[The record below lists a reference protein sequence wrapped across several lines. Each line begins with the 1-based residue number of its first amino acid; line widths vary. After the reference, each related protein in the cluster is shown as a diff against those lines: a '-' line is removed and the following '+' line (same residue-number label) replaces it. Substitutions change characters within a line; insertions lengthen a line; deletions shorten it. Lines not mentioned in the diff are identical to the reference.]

1 MNNMAN
7 INRSVQ
13 RCLAVLRSFR
23 NSPRQTLTAITTE
36 VRLPHPT
43 VLRLLGTLEEEGYVR
58 RAKGG
63 WELAPRILEIGFAA
77 LQSMGIDEFVQSSLQ
92 RLADA
97 CSGTVNLGERNRD
110 EVMIIARASGSVERR
125 RLFIMNLR
133 VGSTLPSSSALY
145 TALDLVADKWSIAP
159 YPDRKLVSI
168 GIAVPN
174 NAGRSLALGISVDIN
189 DYSTERIEKEIVPM
203 LRREREEIQRLM
215 LLGDI

>member
-1 MNNMAN
+1 MAD

-23 NSPRQTLTAITTE
+23 DNPRQTLTAITGETQ
-36 VRLPHPT
+36 LPHPT

-63 WELAPRILEIGFAA
+63 GWELAPQILEIGFAA

-110 EVMIIARASGSVERR
+110 EVIIIARASGSVERR

-133 VGSTLPSSSALY
+133 VGSTLPKSSALY
-145 TALDLVADKWSIAP
+145 TALDLAADKWSVAP

-168 GIAVPN
+168 GITVTNSP
-174 NAGRSLALGISVDIN
+174 GRSLALGISVDIN
-189 DYSTERIEKEIVPM
+189 DYSADRIEKEIVPM
-203 LRREREEIQRLM
+203 LRSEREEIQRLM